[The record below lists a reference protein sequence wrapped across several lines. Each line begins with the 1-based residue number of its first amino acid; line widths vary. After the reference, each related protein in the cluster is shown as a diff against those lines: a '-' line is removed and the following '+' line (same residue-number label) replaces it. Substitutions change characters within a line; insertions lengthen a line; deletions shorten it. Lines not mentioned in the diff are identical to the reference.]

1 MHVFLGDLLKAG
13 SKATGGTATLP
24 FVATPLLLLLLLQA
38 CEKYKITPGVFC
50 IGEAR
55 AAELA
60 AKGFKYV
67 AYDTDL
73 GAMMAYTSGVQAR
86 LKPAAAAKEHVH

>member
-1 MHVFLGDLLKAG
+1 M
-13 SKATGGTATLP
+13 
-24 FVATPLLLLLLLQA
+24 LLLLQA

-50 IGEAR
+50 IGETR

-73 GAMMAYTSGVQAR
+73 GAMMSYTSSVQSR
-86 LKPAAAAKEHVH
+86 LKPAAATKEHVH

>member
-1 MHVFLGDLLKAG
+1 MRQSAPKAC
-13 SKATGGTATLP
+13 TQD
-24 FVATPLLLLLLLQA
+24 FMTPVHLSPRFACCQA
-38 CEKYKITPGVFC
+38 CEKYKIVPGVFC

-73 GAMMAYTSGVQAR
+73 GAMMNYTATVQAK
-86 LKPAAAAKEHVH
+86 LKPAAKSHDV

>member
-1 MHVFLGDLLKAG
+1 
-13 SKATGGTATLP
+13 
-24 FVATPLLLLLLLQA
+24 
-38 CEKYKITPGVFC
+38 VFC

-60 AKGFKYV
+60 GKGFKYV

-86 LKPAAAAKEHVH
+86 LKPAAATKEHVH